1 MGMCAGNQP
10 VPAPAQAVAAN
21 FANAIAPGVNSL
33 TQSLMELI
41 PSPPPPP
48 PPPTVIQALAPL
60 EQVRAF
66 PSVNVPTTRCS
77 PWLSLLTDNLQLVG
91 NDFGIYVEAV
101 AWFQFR
107 PQPWVI

>member
-1 MGMCAGNQP
+1 MLKKNCSLRAGNEP

-21 FANAIAPGVNSL
+21 FANALAPGVNSL

-60 EQVRAF
+60 EQVGVA
-66 PSVNVPTTRCS
+66 PVPCMCAHVVCLALACS
-77 PWLSLLTDNLQLVG
+77 
-91 NDFGIYVEAV
+91 DFACSSPRQQKEKSC
-101 AWFQFR
+101 
-107 PQPWVI
+107 

>member
-1 MGMCAGNQP
+1 MRDVCVRAGNQP

-21 FANAIAPGVNSL
+21 FANALAPSVNQL

-60 EQVRAF
+60 EQVCHLLWAQF
-66 PSVNVPTTRCS
+66 
-77 PWLSLLTDNLQLVG
+77 SLHST
-91 NDFGIYVEAV
+91 
-101 AWFQFR
+101 
-107 PQPWVI
+107 PQA